1 MNQSPP
7 NNEEENMLTEFQNE
21 LLFQKTAFDY
31 RIKRKNQNLS
41 GLGPTSR
48 DILYGSN
55 KWKFN
60 GERLKEILRN
70 E

>member
-1 MNQSPP
+1 MES
-7 NNEEENMLTEFQNE
+7 QNE